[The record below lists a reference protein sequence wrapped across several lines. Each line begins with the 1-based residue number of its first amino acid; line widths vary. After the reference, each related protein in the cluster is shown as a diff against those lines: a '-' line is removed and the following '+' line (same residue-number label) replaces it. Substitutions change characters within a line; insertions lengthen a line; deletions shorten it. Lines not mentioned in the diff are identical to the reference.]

1 MSVKKSVL
9 EQKTDKQLEEYIKPE
24 SRFVSQAIK
33 FAYEI
38 LKARGRDFSEEETE
52 IITSLINKKEEKEKE
67 KRPMV
72 IHENHIQ
79 SSNLMFLSAVLGLMN
94 FFLSDEVAI
103 KTNFKSAL
111 FGILYVV
118 FLGALIRRGYNGVKY
133 VLVVSLLLG
142 SIVFIPYLIYDIKNF
157 PINGIIDLCNYI
169 AQIAATIL
177 LFMIPK
183 ENQNIVKKLQD
194 SVSDI

>member
-9 EQKTDKQLEEYIKPE
+9 EQKSDKQLEEYIKPE
-24 SRFVSQAIK
+24 SRFVPQAIK

-38 LKARGRDFSEEETE
+38 LKARGRDFSEEETG
-52 IITSLINKKEEKEKE
+52 IITSLITKKEEKEKE
-67 KRPMV
+67 KKPLV

-79 SSNLMFLSAVLGLMN
+79 SSNLMYLSAVLGLIN
-94 FFLSDEVAI
+94 FFLSGEAAI
-103 KTNFKSAL
+103 KNNFKGAL
-111 FGILYVV
+111 FGILFVV

-142 SIVFIPYLIYDIKNF
+142 SIVSLPYLIYDLKNF
-157 PINGIIDLCNYI
+157 PLNGIIDLCNYI

-177 LFMIPK
+177 LFLIPK
-183 ENQNIVKKLQD
+183 ENENTVKEVQD